1 MKASAAGFLSRKGR
15 QTPNGQTKEW
25 QRIYRQ
31 TLTLVYKNF
40 LIFYKSPISL
50 ILRAL
55 VFPIVITII
64 FSELKHLGE
73 VNSGNGPDWA
83 ISQSSFPVKDL
94 SDAMSDASKN
104 KLVFVRNGIA
114 NETFGPVVDGILAQP
129 GMSTK
134 LNHVVDNPNDLF
146 DLCEQTTSGSSDCY
160 AAVIF
165 NAANDT
171 TVEYTVAL
179 DNDLLDYGYGK
190 VSTDDTKFANRV
202 VPLQWALESH
212 IGGFPYVA
220 KPSLQPY
227 GGVPNYYSLE
237 TAEPAPQTG
246 LYWYIPLSHS
256 AINY

>member
-1 MKASAAGFLSRKGR
+1 MKTAVAGLILRKGR
-15 QTPNGQTKEW
+15 QTSNGQTKEW

-50 ILRAL
+50 VLRAL
-55 VFPIVITII
+55 VFPIVVTII

-73 VNSGNGPDWA
+73 TGSGNEPDWA
-83 ISQSSFPVKDL
+83 ISQTSFPVKDL

-104 KLVFVRNGIA
+104 TLVFVRNGIT
-114 NETFGPVVDGILAQP
+114 NETFGPVVDGITGLP
-129 GMSTK
+129 GMSSK
-134 LNHVVDNPNDLF
+134 QNHVVDDPNDLF
-146 DLCEQTTSGSSDCY
+146 DLCEQTTSGSSDCF

-179 DNDLLDYGYGK
+179 DSDLLDFGYGQIT
-190 VSTDDTKFANRV
+190 TDDTKFSNRV
-202 VPLQWALESH
+202 APLQWALESH
-212 IGGFPYVA
+212 VGGFPSVSR
-220 KPSLQPY
+220 PSLQPY

-237 TAEPAPQTG
+237 NIESAPTIG
-246 LYWYIPLSHS
+246 LYW
-256 AINY
+256 